1 MINILTQFVKIYT
14 RTQHYGKAF
23 FIDISGE
30 TVSKKITLGNIYKP
44 PKNNNN
50 NPNITTFINEF
61 SPLLHTLSHE
71 NCYSILAGDFNMDL
85 LKLNE
90 RELFSDFFDNMCSG
104 GFLPH
109 VTVPTRF
116 ATNSCSLLD
125 QIYIK
130 IPREH
135 EDIHNIKTSSG
146 VLISNISDH
155 LPCSTSICIT
165 LIKTTKNSKFITL
178 NNVSEIAISRF
189 KEGLAE
195 SRLQDMLN
203 HNLNVNPNLTYDII
217 D

>member
-1 MINILTQFVKIYT
+1 
-14 RTQHYGKAF
+14 
-23 FIDISGE
+23 
-30 TVSKKITLGNIYKP
+30 
-44 PKNNNN
+44 
-50 NPNITTFINEF
+50 
-61 SPLLHTLSHE
+61 
-71 NCYSILAGDFNMDL
+71 
-85 LKLNE
+85 
-90 RELFSDFFDNMCSG
+90 MCSG

-130 IPREH
+130 TPREH

-146 VLISNISDH
+146 VMISNISDH
-155 LPCSTSICIT
+155 LPCFTSICIT

-178 NNVSEIAISRF
+178 NNLSETAISKF

-203 HNLNVNPNLTYDII
+203 NNLNVNPNLTYDII
-217 D
+217 DKQIADARETFLPVKTVRFNKHKHTQKSWMTVDILRAIKYRDRLYKTYLSKPINSTEKASYKTNLGTCKFFFEKGHQRSKTDILL

>member
-1 MINILTQFVKIYT
+1 
-14 RTQHYGKAF
+14 
-23 FIDISGE
+23 
-30 TVSKKITLGNIYKP
+30 
-44 PKNNNN
+44 
-50 NPNITTFINEF
+50 
-61 SPLLHTLSHE
+61 
-71 NCYSILAGDFNMDL
+71 MDL

-130 IPREH
+130 TPREH

-146 VLISNISDH
+146 VMISNISDH
-155 LPCSTSICIT
+155 LPCFASFFLLYLTSICIT

-178 NNVSEIAISRF
+178 NNLSEIAISKF

-203 HNLNVNPNLTYDII
+203 HNLNVNPNLIHDII
-217 D
+217 DK